1 MVLLIIRILY
11 YKNKY
16 IIKKTQKQKYD
27 LINCILTN
35 RNWKMLEIHIFL
47 QKPLQTTDMMSDYW

>member
-16 IIKKTQKQKYD
+16 IKKKTQKQKYD
-27 LINCILTN
+27 LINCIVTS
-35 RNWKMLEIHIFL
+35 RNWKMLEIIIFL
-47 QKPLQTTDMMSDYW
+47 Q